1 MQLSTSAGHRTCR
14 RHGTITVAEE
24 SGNWTDAL
32 CEQMPSLYHS
42 ACRALP
48 RRQKDINPSSRLLIL
63 LRVTRLKQKCNLR
76 RQNQGAQDHIA
87 CQYPCCVMLQS
98 AVVFRNASFIG
109 DRCDQKLDISLNSD
123 NGKSVRTPTGLYVSR
138 KPTAKSAAAN
148 HPNEPTM
155 RVLYNLAVLIGN
167 AAAIGQTPI
176 VSFDG
181 HDDSLFLA
189 DGQNAVS
196 IHVDAAEWPG
206 VFRAAND
213 LALDFGRVTG
223 LNGTVT
229 GPNATISHIN
239 TSGHGVIIVGTLG
252 RSATIDRLV
261 RQGRLNISSIQG
273 QWEAFQSAVIRDP
286 VNDVHEALVIVG
298 K

>member
-1 MQLSTSAGHRTCR
+1 
-14 RHGTITVAEE
+14 
-24 SGNWTDAL
+24 
-32 CEQMPSLYHS
+32 
-42 ACRALP
+42 
-48 RRQKDINPSSRLLIL
+48 
-63 LRVTRLKQKCNLR
+63 
-76 RQNQGAQDHIA
+76 
-87 CQYPCCVMLQS
+87 
-98 AVVFRNASFIG
+98 VVFRNASFTG

-123 NGKSVRTPTGLYVSR
+123 NGKSVRMPTGLYVSR
-138 KPTAKSAAAN
+138 KTTAKSAATN

-155 RVLYNLAVLIGN
+155 RVLYSLAVLIGN

-206 VFRAAND
+206 VIRAAND

-252 RSATIDRLV
+252 HSATIDRLV